1 MERIQHFADISI
13 RRGCGFG
20 FLAIATA
27 MVGLSADIVIALKTG
42 ATSVTLM
49 VAILVL
55 KGLHAPTRSY
65 KDTEVWILLD
75 KRHGLPEARAQQVFG
90 NILRDRY
97 FWHATLV
104 ASAATFMWL
113 LTFTLQILGRTS
125 QA

>member
-27 MVGLSADIVIALKTG
+27 MVGVSADIVIALKTG

-55 KGLHAPTRSY
+55 KGLQAPKRCY
-65 KDTEVWILLD
+65 RDTEVWIMLD
-75 KRHGLPEARAQQVFG
+75 KQHDLPETRAQQVFG

-104 ASAATFMWL
+104 ASAAAFMWL
-113 LTFTLQILGRTS
+113 LTFTVQILGRAP
-125 QA
+125 QV